1 MNLYTAVS
9 GARSSLE
16 IGSKCLAKF
25 FLDYAKKILDARDPQ
40 GNIQS
45 PAICCFN
52 VENGIISCDDIVWT
66 PDGKGGLRKDNNG
79 ELYPGTVHERYASCK
94 SCRDSLRVEIR
105 TLKAAL
111 KARPSNIV

>member
-16 IGSKCLAKF
+16 IGDKHGAKS
-25 FLDYAKKILDARDPQ
+25 FLEHAEKILQARDPR

-52 VENGIISCDDIVWT
+52 VKNGIMSCDDIVWI
-66 PDGKGGLRKDNNG
+66 PDEKGGLRKVNNG
-79 ELYPGTVHERYASCK
+79 ELYPGTLHERYALCK
-94 SCRDSLRVEIR
+94 TCRDSLRAEIR
-105 TLKAAL
+105 TLKAVL
-111 KARPSNIV
+111 KAKPA